1 MPPPK
6 VAMHLLSPNQVAAH
20 HLQYISLSDHWLL
33 DDSCLEVWHA
43 IAVGSKIPRPML
55 SMMSY
60 VSSKGDPIML
70 FLFFFFFLLAMYML
84 LKYSYIFSFKLF

>member
-70 FLFFFFFLLAMYML
+70 FFFFFFFFVSNVFA
-84 LKYSYIFSFKLF
+84 FKILVYFFV